1 MNTPLLDAMMQVATP
16 QPAPT
21 SSAPAKAASVP
32 NLPQPPTRY
41 DGRLKVTGKAKYAV
55 EFPLKD
61 VTYAYMLQST
71 IPAGTIASIDQDAA
85 ARAEGVLAVLT
96 PFDAPK
102 LPLQQQDGR
111 RHVTVLQEPTVF
123 YNGQPIAVVVARS
136 LDQARYA
143 ATLIKVTYAPQPAK
157 LDFTGHLSE
166 ARAPHQGSADTK
178 RGDLAASLAQSAK
191 KVEVTYTTPFQ
202 YHNPMEP
209 HATTAWWDGEKLSV
223 YNSTQYIVGDRAT
236 LARTFGIP
244 LENVHV
250 EGPFVGGGFGS
261 KGSMWSHAILAAM
274 ASRVVGK
281 PVKLAVDRNQMFGTT
296 GGRPTTRQQITLG
309 ANSDGKLLAVQ
320 HDVLL
325 HTSVMEDFLEGAAR
339 LTTIL
344 YDSQSNVTSHRMV
357 DMHVGVATYQRAPG
371 EAPGTAALECAM
383 DELAY
388 ELKIDPV
395 QLRLINYAEKDPS
408 RDRPW
413 TSKHLRECYTQAAD
427 RFGWSKRN
435 PRPGQLREGN
445 NLIGHGMATAI
456 YGAGRSGAG
465 ATVRVL
471 PDGTAFVAS
480 ATHDMGTGM
489 YTLMAQITGYALGLD
504 PLKVVVKLGNSDLP
518 NAPVAGGSQST
529 ASVTPA
535 VLEAATHARL
545 KLADLACNDPQSP
558 LHALTPDDLE
568 AKSGRL
574 VSKSSPSKSDSIV
587 NILRRAGNKP
597 IEVTANA
604 APDPAARNNFTA
616 QSWGAVF
623 AEVAVDADT
632 YMPKVRR
639 VVATYDIG
647 TLLNKQTGINQFHGG
662 IVWGIGFALHE
673 EAFVDPVY
681 GRIAN
686 SNFGEYHIPANAD
699 VPAIDVTC
707 LDIPDTNLNPL
718 GARGI
723 GEIGITGV
731 AAAINNAIFNA
742 TGKRI
747 REYPITPDKI
757 MLAKSIV

>member
-1 MNTPLLDAMMQVATP
+1 MNTPLLDAMMQDAGNR
-16 QPAPT
+16 
-21 SSAPAKAASVP
+21 AASEKTTSVP
-32 NLPQPPTRY
+32 NLPQPPNRY

-61 VTYAYMLQST
+61 VAYAFMVQST
-71 IPAGTIASIDQDAA
+71 IPAGAIASINQDDA
-85 ARAEGVLAVLT
+85 ARAPGVLAVLT
-96 PFDAPK
+96 PFNAPK
-102 LPLQQQDGR
+102 LPLQQQDGH
-111 RHVTVLQEPTVF
+111 RHVTLLQEPTVF

-143 ATLIKVTYAPQPAK
+143 ATLLKINYASQPAR
-157 LDFTGHLSE
+157 LDFAGRLSE
-166 ARAPHQGSADTK
+166 ARAPRNGNPDTK
-178 RGDLAASLAQSAK
+178 RGDFAASLAQSTK
-191 KVEVTYTTPFQ
+191 KVEVIYTTPFQ

-209 HATTAWWDGEKLSV
+209 HAITAWWEGEKLSV
-223 YNSTQYIVGDRAT
+223 YNSTQYIDGDRMS

-250 EGPFVGGGFGS
+250 QGPFVGGGFGS
-261 KGSMWSHAILAAM
+261 KGSAWSHVYLAAM

-281 PVKLAVDRNQMFGTT
+281 PVKLAVDRNQMFGTV
-296 GGRPTTRQQITLG
+296 GGRPSTHQKITLG
-309 ANSDGKLLAVQ
+309 ASPEGRLLAVQ
-320 HDVLL
+320 HDVIM
-325 HTSVMEDFLEGAAR
+325 HNSFMEDFLEGAAR
-339 LTTIL
+339 LTTML

-357 DMHVGVATYQRAPG
+357 DMNVGVATYQRAPG
-371 EAPGTAALECAM
+371 EAPGTAALESAM

-413 TSKHLRECYTQAAD
+413 TSKHLRECYLQGAE

-435 PRPGQLREGN
+435 PTPAQVREGN
-445 NLIGHGMATAI
+445 NLIGYGMATAF

-471 PDGTAFVAS
+471 PDGAVWVGS

-504 PLKVVVKLGNSDLP
+504 PLKVQVKLGDSDLP

-529 ASVTPA
+529 ASVAPA
-535 VLEAATHARL
+535 VLEAATQARL
-545 KLADLACNDPQSP
+545 KLADLAINDAQSP
-558 LHALTPDDLE
+558 LHNCPPDDIE
-568 AKSGRL
+568 ARSGRL
-574 VSKSSPSKSDSIV
+574 ISKSSPSKSDSIV
-587 NILRRAGNKP
+587 DIIRRAGGKP

-604 APDPAARNNFTA
+604 QPDPAARTAFTA

-632 YMPKVRR
+632 HMVKVRR
-639 VVATYDIG
+639 VSGTYDIG
-647 TLLNKQTGINQFHGG
+647 TLLNKQTGTNQMHGG

-673 EAFVDPVY
+673 EAFLDPVY

-686 SNFGEYHIPANAD
+686 SNFGEYHVPANAD
-699 VPAIDVTC
+699 VPEIDVVC